1 MSATAELIDITSRLQ
16 SEDIN
21 RSLADVKSYKNCGI
35 SFSERTEKLTE
46 VSKLRT
52 TVFFNDRTGNP
63 DNRELAGFIEYMR
76 LSDKRMLDMVFFLAG
91 LKDKERKYT
100 ELTKEEQQRLIIAIN
115 KIKSLTALMP
125 KNISY
130 PI

>member
-1 MSATAELIDITSRLQ
+1 MRATAELIDITSRLQ

-21 RSLADVKSYKNCGI
+21 RSLAGVKSYKNNGML
-35 SFSERTEKLTE
+35 FSERTEKLTE
-46 VSKLRT
+46 AGALRT
-52 TVFFNDRTGNP
+52 TVFFKNKQDNP
-63 DNRELAGFIEYMR
+63 DNSELAGFIEYMR
-76 LSDKRMLDMVFFLAG
+76 LSDKRMLDMIFFLAELG
-91 LKDKERKYT
+91 NKEKKYAD
-100 ELTKEEQQRLIIAIN
+100 LTKEEKQQLIIAIN

>member
-76 LSDKRMLDMVFFLAG
+76 MSDKRMLDMIFFLSG